1 MNTNL
6 ITVTA
11 QIGKCIYHVEMERKE
26 SFAEMIS
33 EVAAALEVSEKSI
46 KIITYANN
54 NI

>member
-26 SFAEMIS
+26 TFAEILS
-33 EVAAALEVSEKSI
+33 EVATALEVPEKSI
-46 KIITYANN
+46 KIIRHENN
-54 NI
+54 